1 MQICGR
7 AFAYALL
14 SVIAA
19 GANRDVTAA
28 PEQAVLKSES
38 FDRDPGWE
46 ALNNRIVPEKR
57 LTVTQDF
64 GYNAATG
71 DMGGR
76 LTRTMKPAYYA
87 AAFDK
92 PKTLDEK
99 LSASGTF
106 YLSASTGGSG
116 VFFGWFNAEQ
126 REGTG
131 RPIGS
136 LGLHFDAERGGG
148 RLAVRL
154 LTRSNRGCGKFV
166 TKFERYRTS
175 EERATARP
183 TPIRNDGTRYA
194 WTLTYDPDAAGGN
207 GQVLFTVKG
216 NAAEP
221 ADFEG
226 KPVTFDLPPGYKA
239 EGATFDR
246 FGLMN
251 GTKPGGTMTIHF
263 DDLSF
268 DGKTQ
273 DFAADPGWA
282 QTGNRSV
289 YEEST
294 QVGTHNFGFSPG
306 TNHAGGARAGEM
318 GGDLWRSGKYAHY
331 ADRVGPLTMND
342 RLEARGKV
350 VLAVGA
356 PDSDVF
362 LGWFGGDSK
371 DQSPLDTGKFIGVH
385 VGGPTRVGHY
395 FHPALAVTPGK
406 PVAAPAGPVM
416 RQGEV
421 YNWSLLYDPA
431 AENGHGAITVTL
443 GDETVTMPLKQGL
456 RAKGGR
462 FDRFGLLNSP
472 IGGQLVRIYLD
483 DVTYTARGTAR

>member
-1 MQICGR
+1 MQLYVRTFG
-7 AFAYALL
+7 YALL
-14 SVIAA
+14 SMIVV
-19 GANRDVTAA
+19 GANRDVIAA

-46 ALNNRIVPEKR
+46 ALNNRIVPEKP

-92 PKTLDEK
+92 PKTLDDK
-99 LSASGTF
+99 LTASGTF
-106 YLSASTGGSG
+106 YLTASTGASG

-136 LGLHFDAERGGG
+136 LGLHFDAECGGG

-166 TKFERYRTS
+166 TKFERYRTK
-175 EERATARP
+175 EEQAEARP

-207 GQVLFTVKG
+207 GQVQFVVKSD
-216 NAAEP
+216 AAEP

-239 EGATFDR
+239 EGASFDR

-251 GTKPGGTMTIHF
+251 GTKPGGMMTIHF

-268 DGKTQ
+268 DGKVH
-273 DFAADPGWA
+273 D
-282 QTGNRSV
+282 
-289 YEEST
+289 
-294 QVGTHNFGFSPG
+294 SPPTPAG
-306 TNHAGGARAGEM
+306 GVRQPVRIRGVHAGRHAQLRLQPRDEPRRRRRAGEM
-318 GGDLWRSGKYAHY
+318 GGDLWRSGEYAHY

-371 DQSPLDTGKFIGVH
+371 DESPLETGKFIGVH

-395 FHPALAVTPGK
+395 FHPAFAVTPGK
-406 PVAAPAGPVM
+406 PGVAPAGPVM
-416 RQGEV
+416 QQGKV
-421 YNWSLLYDPA
+421 YDWTCS
-431 AENGHGAITVTL
+431 TTR
-443 GDETVTMPLKQGL
+443 L
-456 RAKGGR
+456 RRTA
-462 FDRFGLLNSP
+462 
-472 IGGQLVRIYLD
+472 
-483 DVTYTARGTAR
+483 TARSPRRSAMKPSRCR